1 MYPWCTIL
9 IDAYFRLDLQ
19 MPHMN
24 KGACLNTGS
33 VAYFEKK
40 LEDTD
45 AFSNSLISYSSF
57 GALGFKSRV
66 EPYGSHNN
74 SKKLNR
80 IVPETLKS

>member
-1 MYPWCTIL
+1 
-9 IDAYFRLDLQ
+9 

-40 LEDTD
+40 SEDTG
-45 AFSNSLISYSSF
+45 AFCNSLISYSSF
-57 GALGFKSRV
+57 DALGFKSRV

-80 IVPETLKS
+80 IVPETLKR